1 MSVIWM
7 NHASHLSEL
16 VSANNEMQ
24 AHLYLEQL
32 MLFPIDVQDKIIEE
46 ISRLPNCNSESVAS
60 IINRYTIVDME

>member
-32 MLFPIDVQDKIIEE
+32 MLFPIDVQDQIIEE

-60 IINRYTIVDME
+60 IINRYTIVDMK

>member
-60 IINRYTIVDME
+60 IMNRYTIIDME